1 MLVAV
6 YGVLALAAIGRSF
19 VQIVS
24 KFDEAPLA
32 YTLSALAAVV
42 YVVATIALVRPGIGW
57 YRVAWAT
64 IVFEFTG
71 VIVVGTLSVVMPEL
85 FPHDTV
91 WSGFGR
97 GYLYIPLVL
106 PAARHVVARDAP
118 ARAARRCRCAVVGRH
133 GRGGCRVK
141 IFKGLAGVPAGFGPS
156 AVTIGK
162 FDGVHQGHRAVIGR
176 LRDIAEAEG
185 LKAAVVTFDRNPLAL
200 LAPDKCPDALV
211 SVRQKL
217 ELLATTGIDATLMLP
232 FDRALASVP
241 ATEFVER
248 VLVDTLAA
256 KAVLVGR
263 DFRYGAR
270 GAGDVDLL
278 IDLGAT
284 FGFTV
289 EVIDDV
295 TPEGG
300 RRVSSTWVRELL
312 AEGDVRHATELLGH
326 APTVSGIV
334 VHGAARGRELGF
346 PTANLTPESE
356 GLIPADGVYAGWLT
370 DAGTRYPAAISVGDN
385 PTFEGVAKKQVEA
398 YVLDRELDLYDHVV
412 DIEFVERIRGMVA
425 FTNIPDLID
434 TIRNDVDRSREIL
447 AD

>member
-1 MLVAV
+1 M
-6 YGVLALAAIGRSF
+6 
-19 VQIVS
+19 
-24 KFDEAPLA
+24 
-32 YTLSALAAVV
+32 
-42 YVVATIALVRPGIGW
+42 
-57 YRVAWAT
+57 
-64 IVFEFTG
+64 
-71 VIVVGTLSVVMPEL
+71 
-85 FPHDTV
+85 
-91 WSGFGR
+91 
-97 GYLYIPLVL
+97 
-106 PAARHVVARDAP
+106 
-118 ARAARRCRCAVVGRH
+118 
-133 GRGGCRVK
+133 K

-200 LAPDKCPDALV
+200 LAPDKCPDPLV

-270 GAGDVDLL
+270 GAGDVALL
-278 IDLGAT
+278 TDLGAT

-295 TPEGG
+295 TPEDG

-326 APTVSGIV
+326 TPTVSGIV

-425 FTNIPDLID
+425 FTNVPDLID

-447 AD
+447 SD

>member
-1 MLVAV
+1 MKV
-6 YGVLALAAIGRSF
+6 
-19 VQIVS
+19 
-24 KFDEAPLA
+24 
-32 YTLSALAAVV
+32 
-42 YVVATIALVRPGIGW
+42 
-57 YRVAWAT
+57 
-64 IVFEFTG
+64 
-71 VIVVGTLSVVMPEL
+71 
-85 FPHDTV
+85 
-91 WSGFGR
+91 
-97 GYLYIPLVL
+97 
-106 PAARHVVARDAP
+106 
-118 ARAARRCRCAVVGRH
+118 
-133 GRGGCRVK
+133 
-141 IFKGLAGVPAGFGPS
+141 FKGLAGVPAGFGPS

-217 ELLATTGIDATLMLP
+217 ELLATTGIDATLLLP

-312 AEGDVRHATELLGH
+312 AEGDVRHATALLGH
-326 APTVSGIV
+326 TPTVSGIV

-425 FTNIPDLID
+425 FTNIPDLVD
-434 TIRNDVDRSREIL
+434 TIRSDVDRSREIL

>member
-1 MLVAV
+1 M
-6 YGVLALAAIGRSF
+6 
-19 VQIVS
+19 
-24 KFDEAPLA
+24 
-32 YTLSALAAVV
+32 
-42 YVVATIALVRPGIGW
+42 
-57 YRVAWAT
+57 
-64 IVFEFTG
+64 
-71 VIVVGTLSVVMPEL
+71 
-85 FPHDTV
+85 
-91 WSGFGR
+91 
-97 GYLYIPLVL
+97 
-106 PAARHVVARDAP
+106 
-118 ARAARRCRCAVVGRH
+118 
-133 GRGGCRVK
+133 K

-200 LAPDKCPDALV
+200 LAPDKCPDPLV

-270 GAGDVDLL
+270 GAGDVALL
-278 IDLGAT
+278 TDLGAT

-295 TPEGG
+295 TPEDG

-326 APTVSGIV
+326 TPTVSGIV

-434 TIRNDVDRSREIL
+434 TIRSDVDRSREIL
-447 AD
+447 TD

>member
-1 MLVAV
+1 M
-6 YGVLALAAIGRSF
+6 
-19 VQIVS
+19 
-24 KFDEAPLA
+24 
-32 YTLSALAAVV
+32 
-42 YVVATIALVRPGIGW
+42 
-57 YRVAWAT
+57 
-64 IVFEFTG
+64 
-71 VIVVGTLSVVMPEL
+71 
-85 FPHDTV
+85 
-91 WSGFGR
+91 
-97 GYLYIPLVL
+97 
-106 PAARHVVARDAP
+106 
-118 ARAARRCRCAVVGRH
+118 
-133 GRGGCRVK
+133 K

-200 LAPDKCPDALV
+200 LAPDKCPDPLV

-295 TPEGG
+295 TPEDG

-326 APTVSGIV
+326 TPTVSGIV

>member
-1 MLVAV
+1 
-6 YGVLALAAIGRSF
+6 
-19 VQIVS
+19 
-24 KFDEAPLA
+24 
-32 YTLSALAAVV
+32 
-42 YVVATIALVRPGIGW
+42 
-57 YRVAWAT
+57 
-64 IVFEFTG
+64 
-71 VIVVGTLSVVMPEL
+71 
-85 FPHDTV
+85 
-91 WSGFGR
+91 
-97 GYLYIPLVL
+97 
-106 PAARHVVARDAP
+106 
-118 ARAARRCRCAVVGRH
+118 
-133 GRGGCRVK
+133 VK

-176 LRDIAEAEG
+176 LRDIAEDEG

-217 ELLATTGIDATLMLP
+217 ELLATTGIDATLLLP

-256 KAVLVGR
+256 KAVLVGH

-312 AEGDVRHATELLGH
+312 AAGDVRHATELLGH
-326 APTVSGIV
+326 TPTVSGIV

-385 PTFEGVAKKQVEA
+385 PTFEGVPKKQVEA

-425 FTNIPDLID
+425 FTNIPDLVD
-434 TIRNDVDRSREIL
+434 TIRSDVERSREIL